1 MGLSLSQMRC
11 CLFQCYCHILQEKL
25 MCLEGSEM
33 FKPMFEM
40 TKPKAGV
47 MTYSDGQKKTL
58 TLRKRAKSAQ
68 LTHTLLSS

>member
-1 MGLSLSQMRC
+1 
-11 CLFQCYCHILQEKL
+11 
-25 MCLEGSEM
+25 M